1 VGKTH
6 FHPKKETA
14 MNQDSRNHTFPKH
27 GSSRLWKRI
36 ALGAA
41 AILLMMGITGCALD
55 DILTPV
61 GGDIPFE
68 QEQTTPP
75 EMGSVDNAPTVPDDS
90 SFDNVDDRPL

>member
-1 VGKTH
+1 MGKTH
-6 FHPKKETA
+6 FYLKKETA

-27 GSSRLWKRI
+27 GSSRLWKPI
-36 ALGAA
+36 ALGVTATL
-41 AILLMMGITGCALD
+41 LLMGLTGCALD
-55 DILTPV
+55 DILMPV

-68 QEQTTPP
+68 QEYTTPP